1 MGGSE
6 DGGSGEGGGGRGG
19 IGDGGGGGDGSSGGG
34 ESGDGG
40 SRDGG
45 SGGGES
51 GVGGS
56 RDGGSGGGGSGLA
69 PPDGSLA
76 AMDAFWSEGV
86 TCFDVDVVVLGD
98 GALVASH
105 PARLAG
111 ATGGADP
118 AALTL
123 HAVRD
128 LGGAESSKCH
138 WVVLC
143 LRSFMTHWAWAYDY

>member
-6 DGGSGEGGGGRGG
+6 DGGSGEGGGGSGGRGG

-34 ESGDGG
+34 ESGD
-40 SRDGG
+40 
-45 SGGGES
+45 
-51 GVGGS
+51 GGS